1 MSREVYREWTQLS
14 EKFNKTEA
22 WQEDLFPDAEYRF
35 MKEAGCLI
43 VPLAI
48 RLRSFGIETEDDEE
62 LFNPMILNE
71 RLIEVGAFDSAAD
84 LYLNYINKL
93 YALDYIGP
101 MGYSDKCLQMLIQRG
116 NPFLIC
122 VPGVRGDK
130 HFVAFDGFCEDGDI
144 AILDPAQR
152 AERLSDYE
160 TVLDLRVFRRHKL
173 REETQSVFPDFN
185 RSFERIGNPGAD
197 LAAAALAQEGKTG
210 FELGYD
216 YNWCAAF
223 ISDLAILIEQQQAI
237 PWESFVKD
245 LKASLLETGA
255 KRVEEAPL
263 PGDIVFMNRR
273 EGEAPN
279 HVEIVYGTAEDG
291 AVLSVGGNSGEDVSS
306 PLVSCVC
313 RHQKRDGITDIIRPL
328 YHSIMLD

>member
-14 EKFNKTEA
+14 ERFNEAEA
-22 WQEDLFPDAEYRF
+22 WTENLFPDAEYRF
-35 MKEAGCLI
+35 MKEAGCL
-43 VPLAI
+43 VVSLAI
-48 RLRSFGIETEDDEE
+48 MLRYFGIETEEDEE

-71 RLIEVGAFDSAAD
+71 RLIAVGAFDSAAD
-84 LYLNYINKL
+84 LYLKHINKL
-93 YALDYIGP
+93 YALDYIGS
-101 MGYSDKCLQMLIQRG
+101 MGYSDERVQMLIQRG

-130 HFVAFDGFCEDGDI
+130 HFVAFDGICADGDI
-144 AILDPAQR
+144 AVTDPAGDK
-152 AERLSDYE
+152 ARLSEYDK
-160 TVLDLRVFRRHKL
+160 VLELRVFRKHKN
-173 REETQSVFPDFN
+173 REESRSRFPDFN
-185 RSFERIGNPGAD
+185 LSFSHSDSPGEN

-210 FELGYD
+210 LDLGYD

-223 ISDLAILIEQQQAI
+223 ISDLAVLTGQEQAV

-245 LKASLLETGA
+245 LKDSLLQAGG
-255 KRVEEAPL
+255 KFVEGTPK

-291 AVLSVGGNSGEDVSS
+291 AVLSVGGNSGEDVST

-328 YHSIMLD
+328 YNSIMLD